1 MDRYIWC
8 MGHKHLKYTSA
19 YFSVHTGSHQNNR
32 LNSCRQSSPQ
42 KFPPPFPHFHNSK
55 VLVENLIKS
64 GMCGT
69 HLFQGFLACICKTAG
84 RILGHGQFHR
94 VWLLQRSRDSG
105 LKGGKSEGISL
116 TPRFVSKCHR
126 KNAGSS
132 LLSHIFLGV
141 LDGIRGVD
149 PLRWKINWFT
159 TPAGE

>member
-1 MDRYIWC
+1 MMYGTEAFEIYIC
-8 MGHKHLKYTSA
+8 IFFCTHRIPPKKL
-19 YFSVHTGSHQNNR
+19 
-32 LNSCRQSSPQ
+32 P
-42 KFPPPFPHFHNSK
+42 KFMPTIIDSEIPPPFPHFHNSK

-64 GMCGT
+64 RMCGT

-126 KNAGSS
+126 KHAGSS

-149 PLRWKINWFT
+149 PLR
-159 TPAGE
+159 